1 MPIAKEH
8 GRVNQ
13 NIHTMWD
20 FIKDMENWA
29 PCMPGYVSF
38 KEVDK
43 NVSIWCLKG
52 DVGIFKRKVDFTV
65 TVTERVAPDRI
76 AFTLEA
82 KTEGIKGVGS
92 YKAVAVGDDATD
104 VEFNLDMSGQGLA
117 AKVVNVLL
125 SKTLPRDCKI
135 LKDNL
140 TKVLESEESPVEIR

>member
-1 MPIAKEH
+1 MPLAKEN
-8 GRVNQ
+8 GRVNR
-13 NIHTMWD
+13 NIETMWG
-20 FIKDMENWA
+20 FIKNMENWA

-38 KEVDK
+38 KEVNE

-65 TVTERVAPDRI
+65 TVTERVAPERI

-82 KTEGIKGVGS
+82 KSEGIKGVGS
-92 YKAVAVGDDATD
+92 YQAVANGSDATD
-104 VEFNLDMSGQGLA
+104 VEFNLDMEGKGLA
-117 AKVVNVLL
+117 KKVVNVLL

-140 TKVLESEESPVEIR
+140 TKVLEAEESPVEVR